1 MTDPLFSVEN
11 KSVLVSG
18 GSMGIGFAIA
28 SAFAE
33 RGAEVIITGR
43 DAGNLEKAV
52 SELQPAQ
59 GRVQGEICDVS
70 RIEDIRK
77 LAKKLS
83 AETDRIYVLINVAGV
98 NRHQRAETFNPEDY
112 DFVMDIN
119 LKGAFFLSI
128 EIGREMIRQGSGI
141 QVNVDSLN
149 SYAPIKGM
157 APYAMSKF
165 GMVGMTRALAAEWGQ
180 HGIRVNSI
188 APGFILTGLTR
199 KLWSDP
205 DLQQW
210 GTRNTPLKRLGN
222 PDDLTGTALFLAC
235 EASSFMTGHHYSP
248 SRTNSSRSAPQSS
261 LLNASWYSLLW

>member
-11 KSVLVSG
+11 KTVLVSG
-18 GSMGIGFAIA
+18 GSRGIGFAIA
-28 SAFAE
+28 RAFAE

-52 SELQPAQ
+52 SELQQAP

-83 AETDRIYVLINVAGV
+83 AETRRIDVLINVAGV
-98 NRHQRAETFNPEDY
+98 NRRQRTEIFSPEDY
-112 DFVMDIN
+112 DFVIDIN

-128 EIGREMIRQGSGI
+128 EIGKEMIRQGSGI

-149 SYAPIKGM
+149 SYAPVKGM

-188 APGFILTGLTR
+188 APGFILTDLTR

-210 GTRNTPLKRLGN
+210 GIRNTPLKRLGN

-235 EASSFMTGHHYSP
+235 EASSFMTGQVV
-248 SRTNSSRSAPQSS
+248 RVDGGFSSAI
-261 LLNASWYSLLW
+261 LWPVEF